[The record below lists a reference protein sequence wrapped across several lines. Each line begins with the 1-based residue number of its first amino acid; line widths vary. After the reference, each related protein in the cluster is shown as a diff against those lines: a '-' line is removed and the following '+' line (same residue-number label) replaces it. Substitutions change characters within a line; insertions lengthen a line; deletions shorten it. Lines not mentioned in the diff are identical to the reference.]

1 MLDKEGKKFYESIRV
16 LIVED
21 NKVDRKVLEYMLYE
35 YASFLRS
42 TASFQEAIDELAKNK
57 FDVIILDLNLPDVS
71 GPNTLI
77 KLNESYPDTAIIVN
91 TGAYDEES
99 GLDALAKGAQDFLV
113 KGKYSAYTL
122 NKSIRYAMERK
133 RLERR
138 LKTAYE
144 EIEKAQ
150 ERLVYAEKMKVV
162 GGIASGI
169 AHEVKNPLSTIEC
182 GIAYLSENLN
192 IEDANCKKVM
202 NEIKYAIKKANSII
216 SDLLDFSAIKKL
228 NKQKTDLNAVIERT
242 LSLLNHH
249 IQKNNIILNTKLDPT
264 IPMVTIDSNRIEQV
278 LINLML
284 NAIKAMPDGGELFVK
299 TISRELQENSE
310 DTLLIDGT
318 DYKPGDIIVIVTIE
332 DTGCGIAEEDMDK
345 LFQPFFTSSYNN
357 DGIGLGLY
365 VSRNIMELHHG
376 IIRINNKEEGGVR
389 AMLVFKI

>member
-1 MLDKEGKKFYESIRV
+1 MWDKENKKFNESIRV

-42 TASFQEAIDELAKNK
+42 TASFQEALDELVKNK
-57 FDVIILDLNLPDVS
+57 FDVVILDLNLPDVS
-71 GPNTLI
+71 GPDTLI

-144 EIEKAQ
+144 KIEKEQ

-182 GIAYLSENLN
+182 GIAYLSENLS
-192 IEDANCKKVM
+192 IEDANCKEVM

-249 IQKNNIILNTKLDPT
+249 IQKNNIILNTNLDPT
-264 IPMVTIDSNRIEQV
+264 IPMVIIDSNRIEQV
-278 LINLML
+278 LINLLL
-284 NAIKAMPDGGELFVK
+284 NAIKAMPDGGDLIVK
-299 TISRELQENSE
+299 TISRELREEFE
-310 DTLLIDGT
+310 DTLLIEGA
-318 DYKPGDIIVIVTIE
+318 DYKSGDIIVVVTIE

-345 LFQPFFTSSYNN
+345 LFQPFFTSSYN

-376 IIRINNKEEGGVR
+376 IIRISNREEGGVR